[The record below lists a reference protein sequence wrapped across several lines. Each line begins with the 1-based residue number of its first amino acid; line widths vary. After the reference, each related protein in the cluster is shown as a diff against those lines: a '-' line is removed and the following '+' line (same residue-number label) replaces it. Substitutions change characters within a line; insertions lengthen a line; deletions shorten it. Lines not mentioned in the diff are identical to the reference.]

1 MKSAKIDLNQN
12 VNKKLEDLGINSED
26 GSNQKMTANQ
36 GLLINDDNNSLKG
49 RRT

>member
-1 MKSAKIDLNQN
+1 MKSFKINPNQN
-12 VNKKLEDLGINSED
+12 LNKKLEDLAINSED

-36 GLLINDDNNSLKG
+36 GLLIIDGNNFIKS